1 MALQTY
7 HILSISVVLAEHGFM
22 LIHQMEVGSLL
33 YLIAQ
38 VRKQYLLWR
47 YTHPLYSPED
57 TQLKAVN

>member
-7 HILSISVVLAEHGFM
+7 HIHFISVVLAEHGFM
-22 LIHQMEVGSLL
+22 LIHQMKGGSLL